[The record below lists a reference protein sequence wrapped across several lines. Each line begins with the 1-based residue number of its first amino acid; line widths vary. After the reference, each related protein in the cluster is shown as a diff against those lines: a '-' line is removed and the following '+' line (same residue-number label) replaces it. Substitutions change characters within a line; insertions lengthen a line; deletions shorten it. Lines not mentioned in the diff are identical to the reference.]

1 MENIPAKEVNDMNID
16 GIHMEK
22 GKITKYR
29 LDNGKVVT
37 KQRCIGMIEKGKI
50 ENYHVGASRTG
61 EICIIAN
68 RKKKNEKKVI
78 PLRELPTF

>member
-1 MENIPAKEVNDMNID
+1 MKID

-29 LDNGKVVT
+29 LDNGKIVT
-37 KQRCIGMIEKGKI
+37 KQRCIGMVEKGKI
-50 ENYHVGASRTG
+50 ENYHIGLSKTG
-61 EICIIAN
+61 ENFIVAN
-68 RKKKNEKKVI
+68 RRKKDEEKVV